1 MVQYTLGKE
10 KLNKI
15 IDATVYER
23 DRGRERE
30 RENTKESHKGGKQ
43 VNIEQSAVRDDHGKE
58 IGGTVV
64 NEFWMLFSG
73 GAEATETLLLARLEP
88 RCSSG

>member
-1 MVQYTLGKE
+1 MVQYTLGKK

-43 VNIEQSAVRDDHGKE
+43 VNIEQSAVKVFFRFLVQHVRQGVANDGR
-58 IGGTVV
+58 VC
-64 NEFWMLFSG
+64 M
-73 GAEATETLLLARLEP
+73 
-88 RCSSG
+88 